1 MPVADTILK
10 RLDNIINWVTLL
22 VVILLALIAWSIG
35 STILSFFKSTAE
47 FETFRMSRVEG
58 FDANDQLVTSIAGV
72 DMLWVTYPESGK
84 NRREYSLIQVLDRQ
98 IADQELRDAIY
109 PPDGEVSAEINKF
122 GYCVHSYEIA
132 FGYPSFADFQSSLES
147 QVAAR
152 VSAGDAVNAS
162 TGFRVPPPEILA
174 LNPLGSQVQPPVN
187 TDDCMRKNTEG
198 NQRATLK
205 QEIWAVLARDRVQ
218 QVHIKQAQFAAVTL
232 VDAISGA
239 CAPKLDPQST
249 EPAEPQPDA
258 ETSDGVCWRDLLR
271 EAWEQS
277 DKTVQASQEKL
288 EILLAQS
295 AWLEANVALEDAA
308 MENLSLV
315 SAQFDSVEPAV
326 IEEFDVSN
334 FTAQAQSLADSI
346 AATDQQ
352 LRGWAAEES
361 ALLADAAGL
370 GAIQVTISTLFGMD
384 TAWRPWYWADQEG
397 IYLQRDVTSIV
408 YGSSIAP
415 TEIRPPRPFAGDA
428 TATVRLKPPSELS
441 RDRRTSFVMQTGN
454 SAAWEKGAGKTV
466 KENLG
471 SFVTRSINESVNSV
485 ERRVRHR
492 ALDSAEAMLRN
503 RVTNWFDGEVI
514 IEFEDSDDPLLFELR
529 DWIDQQGF
537 AVPANQ
543 P

>member
-22 VVILLALIAWSIG
+22 IVILLALIAWSIG
-35 STILSFFKSTAE
+35 KTILSFFKSTAE
-47 FETFRMSRVEG
+47 FETFSISRVEG

-72 DMLWVTYPESGK
+72 DMLWVTYPESGR
-84 NRREYSLIQVLDRQ
+84 NRREYSLIQILDRQ
-98 IADQELRDAIY
+98 IADQKLRNAIY
-109 PPDGEVSAEINKF
+109 PPNGEVSAEINKF

-132 FGYPSFADFQSSLES
+132 FGYPSFADFQTSLES
-147 QVAAR
+147 QVADR
-152 VSAGDAVNAS
+152 VSAGESVDTL
-162 TGFRVPPPEILA
+162 TGIRFPPPEILA

-205 QEIWAVLARDRVQ
+205 QDIWAVLARDRVQ
-218 QVHIKQAQFAAVTL
+218 QVHVKQAQFAAVTL

-239 CAPKLDPQST
+239 CAPKPGSQAAETTDPQPEAAT
-249 EPAEPQPDA
+249 N
-258 ETSDGVCWRDLLR
+258 DGVCWRKLLS
-271 EAWEQS
+271 EAWERS
-277 DKTVQASQEKL
+277 DETLHASEAKL
-288 EILLAQS
+288 EMLLAQS
-295 AWLEANVALEDAA
+295 AWLEANIAQEDAA
-308 MENLSLV
+308 LESLTLM
-315 SAQFDSVEPAV
+315 SSQFDSVAPVV
-326 IEEFDVSN
+326 IEGFEASN
-334 FTAQAQSLADSI
+334 LTVAAQSLADNIGS
-346 AATDQQ
+346 TDLQ

-384 TAWRPWYWADQEG
+384 TAWRPWYWVDQEG

-415 TEIRPPRPFAGDA
+415 TEIRPPRPLLGDP
-428 TATVRLKPPSELS
+428 TGTVRLKPPSELS
-441 RDRRTSFVMQTGN
+441 RDRRTSFVMQTGKA
-454 SAAWEKGAGKTV
+454 AAWEKGAGELV

-471 SFVTRSINESVNSV
+471 SFVTRSINQSVSSV

-492 ALDSAEAMLRN
+492 ALESAEAMLRN
-503 RVTNWFDGEVI
+503 RVTNWFDGAVN
-514 IEFEDSDDPLLFELR
+514 IEFEDRDDPLLFELR

-537 AVPANQ
+537 AVPADQ